1 MKNFINKKV
10 VYCLTILHSV
20 LLFFFSLSIYFHYDI
35 DIIYCLYFLLLPFSI
50 LNILIFILYIKETK
64 LHTYYIFHLI
74 FNIIFTIFILYL
86 FPIIDHI
93 HKITF
98 KQFYAKMSYLPLM
111 ILSLSF
117 IYLFISIIIFTLKK
131 EEF

>member
-50 LNILIFILYIKETK
+50 LNILTFILYIKETK

-86 FPIIDHI
+86 FPIINHI

-98 KQFYAKMSYLPLM
+98 KQFYDKMSYLPLM

-117 IYLFISIIIFTLKK
+117 IYLFISIIIFILKK